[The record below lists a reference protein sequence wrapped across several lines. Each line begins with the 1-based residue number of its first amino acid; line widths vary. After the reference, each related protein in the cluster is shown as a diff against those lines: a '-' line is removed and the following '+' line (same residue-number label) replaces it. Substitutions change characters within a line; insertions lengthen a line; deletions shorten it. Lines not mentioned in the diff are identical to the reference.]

1 MAQLPAFKSS
11 RVVPSAV
18 VACLLGIGGLSAVV
32 PAPSVPT
39 TAVREATLAPDPA
52 VEQRALAELAREAAD
67 LQVAQTVESARA
79 EESRH
84 RAAQEA
90 AAQQAAARQAAAQ
103 QAKRQAA
110 VQQAAA
116 AEAQS
121 QAQASHTQPAQ
132 VTAMP
137 PAAVQRPAPAQ
148 PPSTFIPVVGAGAQA
163 SVDACQG
170 PVRFTP
176 VTVSISIAE
185 HDLCGGWNRM
195 SWIQPG
201 TKVTV
206 QGYGTFTA
214 FARMVVPKGAG
225 EGVLGGF
232 AGGYPPIFLQTCI
245 PGTSQMLLIA
255 LH

>member
-11 RVVPSAV
+11 HVVVPSAV
-18 VACLLGIGGLSAVV
+18 VICLLGVGGLSAVIPAPPV
-32 PAPSVPT
+32 PATV
-39 TAVREATLAPDPA
+39 VREAAPAPDPA
-52 VEQRALAELAREAAD
+52 VEQRELAQLAHEAAD
-67 LQVAQTVESARA
+67 QRVAQIVESARA
-79 EESRH
+79 EESRQ

-90 AAQQAAARQAAAQ
+90 AAQQAAARQAQ
-103 QAKRQAA
+103 
-110 VQQAAA
+110 QQAAA
-116 AEAQS
+116 RA
-121 QAQASHTQPAQ
+121 QAQAQAARTQPAQ
-132 VTAMP
+132 VAAAP
-137 PAAVQRPAPAQ
+137 PAPVQPAPAPAQ
-148 PPSTFIPVVGAGAQA
+148 PPSAFIPVVGAGGQA

-201 TKVTV
+201 TAVTV

>member
-1 MAQLPAFKSS
+1 MAALPAFKSS
-11 RVVPSAV
+11 HVVVPSAV
-18 VACLLGIGGLSAVV
+18 VACLLAIGGLSVV
-32 PAPSVPT
+32 IPTPSVPT
-39 TAVREATLAPDPA
+39 TAVREATPVPDPA
-52 VEQRALAELAREAAD
+52 GEQRTLAQLAHEAAD
-67 LQVAQTVESARA
+67 LQAAQIVENARVK
-79 EESRH
+79 ESRQ
-84 RAAQEA
+84 RAAQGAVAQQTA
-90 AAQQAAARQAAAQ
+90 ARQAQQQAAARA
-103 QAKRQAA
+103 
-110 VQQAAA
+110 
-116 AEAQS
+116 
-121 QAQASHTQPAQ
+121 QAQAQAARTQPAQ
-132 VTAMP
+132 VAAAP
-137 PAAVQRPAPAQ
+137 PAPVRLAPAPAQ
-148 PPSTFIPVVGAGAQA
+148 PPSAFIPVVGAGGQA

>member
-1 MAQLPAFKSS
+1 MAQ
-11 RVVPSAV
+11 
-18 VACLLGIGGLSAVV
+18 I
-32 PAPSVPT
+32 
-39 TAVREATLAPDPA
+39 
-52 VEQRALAELAREAAD
+52 
-67 LQVAQTVESARA
+67 VESARA
-79 EESRH
+79 EESRQ

-90 AAQQAAARQAAAQ
+90 AAQQAAAQQAQRQAAAQ
-103 QAKRQAA
+103 AQAA
-110 VQQAAA
+110 
-116 AEAQS
+116 
-121 QAQASHTQPAQ
+121 HTQPAQ
-132 VTAMP
+132 VAAAP
-137 PAAVQRPAPAQ
+137 PAAVQPAPAPAQ
-148 PPSTFIPVVGAGAQA
+148 PPSAFIPVVGAGGQA

>member
-1 MAQLPAFKSS
+1 MAALPAFKSS
-11 RVVPSAV
+11 HLVPSALV
-18 VACLLGIGGLSAVV
+18 TCLLGIGGLSAVI

-39 TAVREATLAPDPA
+39 TAARDATPVPDPA
-52 VEQRALAELAREAAD
+52 VEQRALAQLAHEAAD
-67 LQVAQTVESARA
+67 ERVARIVKSARA
-79 EESRH
+79 EQSRQ
-84 RAAQEA
+84 RAAQE
-90 AAQQAAARQAAAQ
+90 
-103 QAKRQAA
+103 AA

-116 AEAQS
+116 QHAQQQAAARA
-121 QAQASHTQPAQ
+121 QAQAQAAHTRPAQ
-132 VTAMP
+132 VAAAP
-137 PAAVQRPAPAQ
+137 PAPVRPAPAPAQ
-148 PPSTFIPVVGAGAQA
+148 PPATFIPVVGAGGQA

-170 PVRFTP
+170 PIRFTP

-201 TKVTV
+201 IRVTV

-225 EGVLGGF
+225 EEVLRGF

>member
-1 MAQLPAFKSS
+1 MAPLPAFKSS
-11 RVVPSAV
+11 HVAPSAV
-18 VACLLGIGGLSAVV
+18 VICLLGVGGLSAVI
-32 PAPSVPT
+32 PAPSVP
-39 TAVREATLAPDPA
+39 ASVVREATPAPDPA
-52 VEQRALAELAREAAD
+52 VEQRTLAQLAHEAAD
-67 LQVAQTVESARA
+67 QRVAQIVESARA
-79 EESRH
+79 EESRQ

-90 AAQQAAARQAAAQ
+90 AAQQAAAQ
-103 QAKRQAA
+103 QAQRQ
-110 VQQAAA
+110 
-116 AEAQS
+116 AEAQ
-121 QAQASHTQPAQ
+121 AQAAHTQPAQ
-132 VTAMP
+132 VAAAP
-137 PAAVQRPAPAQ
+137 PAAVQPAPAPAQ
-148 PPSTFIPVVGAGAQA
+148 PPSAFIPVVGAGGQA

-201 TKVTV
+201 TAVTV

-255 LH
+255 LR